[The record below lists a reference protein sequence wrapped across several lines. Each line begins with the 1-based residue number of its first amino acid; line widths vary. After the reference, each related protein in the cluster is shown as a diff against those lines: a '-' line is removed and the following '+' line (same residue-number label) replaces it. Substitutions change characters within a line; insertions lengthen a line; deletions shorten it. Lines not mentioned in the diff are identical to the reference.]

1 MKKVKRP
8 TVVILYNLSLMVIFF
23 VVYLLLA
30 GHFATTDKQK
40 PDLVDIL
47 TLSVTL
53 QTAVGYTNLIP
64 ITSVGKLIV
73 LVQQILLIF
82 GNVIILHFMVV

>member
-1 MKKVKRP
+1 MKRGKRP
-8 TVVILYNLSLMVIFF
+8 TLVILYNITLMIIFF

-30 GHFATTDKQK
+30 GHFVTSDKQK
-40 PDLVDIL
+40 PEVVDIL

-64 ITSVGKLIV
+64 VTNVGKLIV
-73 LVQQILLIF
+73 LVQQIFLIF
-82 GNVIILHFMVV
+82 GNLIILHLMVT